1 MSQESVRKLIPFTEK
16 DLEANRRLEVT
27 DAQINRL
34 RSDIQKIFTWAAVGL
49 IGSTVVFFVL
59 GAMGQLAVMLPRNL
73 NKPDQPK
80 LLIGFIALVAV
91 VFVVCFFMNFWCW
104 IQFRNYD
111 EKRTVLVTEGKA
123 ERFQDGETNVIR
135 VGSVEF
141 YLEDEL
147 YAAFTDV
154 YYRIYYLDTKDIIS
168 VETPEPKI

>member
-1 MSQESVRKLIPFTEK
+1 MSQESVRKVIPFTET
-16 DLEANRRLEVT
+16 DLEANRRFEVT
-27 DAQINRL
+27 KSQINRL

-49 IGSTVVFFVL
+49 IGSTIVFFVL

-73 NKPDQPK
+73 HKPDQPK

-111 EKRTVLVTEGKA
+111 EKRTVLVTEGKVVR
-123 ERFQDGETNVIR
+123 EQEEFVNMVKVGE
-135 VGSVEF
+135 VEF
-141 YLEDEL
+141 HIDE
-147 YAAFTDV
+147 YIYEAFTGD
-154 YYRIYYLDTKDIIS
+154 YYRVYYLDTMDILS